1 MVLANTFY
9 LQYIDK
15 EREKSKQ
22 FIFPTLRK
30 TNVKDRSL
38 GIDFQT
44 HSSIHSTNVYEQY
57 VAGKNTPS
65 PCLFQILQSRRGD
78 RRGSSKHKKKCNVSG
93 ELSAESKGPIRKT
106 KKKKKEKTKKA

>member
-1 MVLANTFY
+1 MVLANIFD

-44 HSSIHSTNVYEQY
+44 HSSIHSTNVDEQY

-65 PCLFQILQSRRGD
+65 PCLFQSRRGD
-78 RRGSSKHKKKCNVSG
+78 SRGSSKHKKKCKVSS
-93 ELSAESKGPIRKT
+93 ELSAESKGPIRKD
-106 KKKKKEKTKKA
+106 